1 MAAPRSRASSV
12 WLEVR
17 GGHGAVTQ
25 TTYSLFWKFKTWSHL
40 AEQTDLPPARSR
52 LDPEQA
58 LKPPIGYESK
68 KPFHGDYPTFGD
80 PSVAAGVPC
89 DGGSSLLRATP
100 GLKEPDW
107 RATLYIYSWKQLE
120 GRSAETTAS
129 A

>member
-80 PSVAAGVPC
+80 PPGLLKSCAKDNRP
-89 DGGSSLLRATP
+89 LLRAS
-100 GLKEPDW
+100 GQRQD
-107 RATLYIYSWKQLE
+107 
-120 GRSAETTAS
+120 
-129 A
+129 